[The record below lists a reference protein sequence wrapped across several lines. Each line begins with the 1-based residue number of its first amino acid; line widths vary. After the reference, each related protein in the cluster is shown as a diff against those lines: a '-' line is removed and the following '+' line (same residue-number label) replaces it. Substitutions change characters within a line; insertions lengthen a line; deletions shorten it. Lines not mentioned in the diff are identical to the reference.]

1 MDSEPTVF
9 QSDRAVA
16 VAAARRTH
24 TGGSRGSAAY
34 GAYGALGESL
44 TASHEFDS
52 DTDVDNILLTLSREG
67 GFARSQILADLES
80 YEIGSKVPER

>member
-1 MDSEPTVF
+1 MGS
-9 QSDRAVA
+9 
-16 VAAARRTH
+16 
-24 TGGSRGSAAY
+24 SRGSAAY

-44 TASHEFDS
+44 TASQEFESDS
-52 DTDVDNILLTLSREG
+52 DTHAHAAADADNILLTLSREG